1 MERRESQHALLTLI
15 NNILQTYSNLIKHKP
30 RCRKYKV
37 SQGTMVYDRPFLAFS
52 LSMAPWS
59 GGIDLKDVKHFIV
72 IAENVMNCGNFASY
86 YI

>member
-1 MERRESQHALLTLI
+1 
-15 NNILQTYSNLIKHKP
+15 
-30 RCRKYKV
+30 
-37 SQGTMVYDRPFLAFS
+37 MVYDRPFLAFS